1 MQYKTFG
8 NTGLLVSTL
17 CLGTMTLRAMPK
29 RAIQPEKRG
38 ATQNPSLSLSR
49 SGGGRSRDR
58 HPGSA
63 RDTEPSSEGLRRVEL
78 KNHPLWIW
86 NARIRCPI

>member
-1 MQYKTFG
+1 MQYNTFG
-8 NTGLLVSTL
+8 NSGLLVSTL

-29 RAIQPEKRG
+29 RAIQPEKRC

-58 HPGSA
+58 HPRSA
-63 RDTEPSSEGLRRVEL
+63 RDTEPSSEVLRRVEL
-78 KNHPLWIW
+78 KNPPLRIW

>member
-29 RAIQPEKRG
+29 RAIQPEKRWR
-38 ATQNPSLSLSR
+38 NP
-49 SGGGRSRDR
+49 
-58 HPGSA
+58 
-63 RDTEPSSEGLRRVEL
+63 EP
-78 KNHPLWIW
+78 
-86 NARIRCPI
+86 